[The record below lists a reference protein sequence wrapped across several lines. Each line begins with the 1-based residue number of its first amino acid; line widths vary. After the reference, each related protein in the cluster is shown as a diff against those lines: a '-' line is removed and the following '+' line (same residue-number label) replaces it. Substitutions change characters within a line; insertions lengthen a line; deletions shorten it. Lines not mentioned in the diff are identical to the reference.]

1 MTWTLYNMEAC
12 TLGNLIAA
20 RLDVPEIRTAS
31 WMHREICR
39 NLSTLNSGKQSVLTL
54 PSPTLL
60 VTVPSLRSRVQST
73 AHIILCHPSDSIGID
88 QNNNTRG
95 GGQGLIPEMGSC
107 AVAGWQSTR
116 ECWAGAV
123 RVGGALDA
131 GKAQIFQY
139 ALIVDELRYQ
149 HKVSVVD
156 NYGQASVI

>member
-1 MTWTLYNMEAC
+1 MDTLQHGSLYPRKPDSSQTGC
-12 TLGNLIAA
+12 A
-20 RLDVPEIRTAS
+20 RNQNCFLDAQRDLQEPLYSEQWKT
-31 WMHREICR
+31 E
-39 NLSTLNSGKQSVLTL
+39 SVLPL

-60 VTVPSLRSRVQST
+60 VTVPSFRSRVQST
-73 AHIILCHPSDSIGID
+73 AHIILCHPSDSIGIH
-88 QNNNTRG
+88 QNNTTRG
-95 GGQGLIPEMGSC
+95 GGQGLIPEMGSF